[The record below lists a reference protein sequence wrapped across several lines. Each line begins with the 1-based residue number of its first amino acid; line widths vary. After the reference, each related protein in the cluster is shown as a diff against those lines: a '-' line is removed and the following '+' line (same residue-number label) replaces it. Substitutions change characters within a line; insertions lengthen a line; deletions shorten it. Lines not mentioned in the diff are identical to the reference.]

1 MTKVSQM
8 VNRKKEIQQRC
19 HTVKAGAERQA
30 GQSGHRVTTHIR
42 VLGHRVQL
50 KKQRALD
57 YLAHLEEGRMHTRV
71 RAHLPSPHSSRLHPN
86 MYLCEHVYL
95 LMDVNVGGVRRPS
108 CGIPTQKLQLLE
120 YLFNWRERG
129 QNTQYIFK
137 SSFFNLK
144 LLVCFY
150 QLLPFPSWLHV
161 EQLIS
166 CVFSHSL
173 LSLQGITHM
182 FSFSKVSS
190 ATLSSLFL
198 YSGPISLFIFSPT
211 LSIFPILFPQLPLF
225 SPTSL
230 PLSHCSSLV

>member
-1 MTKVSQM
+1 MGTGSLLTSVCLVIGFNLRNKGLSIISHTW
-8 VNRKKEIQQRC
+8 KKGEC
-19 HTVKAGAERQA
+19 
-30 GQSGHRVTTHIR
+30 
-42 VLGHRVQL
+42 
-50 KKQRALD
+50 
-57 YLAHLEEGRMHTRV
+57 TRV
-71 RAHLPSPHSSRLHPN
+71 SGPIFLPLIPLVSTPI
-86 MYLCEHVYL
+86 MYLCERVYL
-95 LMDVNVGGVRRPS
+95 LMDMNVGGVRRPS